1 MILCYP
7 QMETLLDFSQ
17 GKVPA
22 LVIEHPGFYRS
33 FMMNLYAQRAGEE
46 GVFVLSERGKTLEIS
61 QWVEVVDNCL
71 DFQINTKTLVGKMC
85 TALERTAVNEQ
96 FFLKTAEILQN
107 IEQYMEELAF
117 SFVCDIVCQ
126 KCTISSLI
134 KAMSVHIRDEYD
146 DPLER
151 LIDYMELT
159 REFDK
164 DKLFVCNHL
173 RSYFSDEQMES
184 FLNTVCAHG
193 YRVLLVDDI
202 ERKRV
207 PQEMRVT
214 IDKDLCEF

>member
-7 QMETLLDFSQ
+7 QMETIFDFSQ
-17 GKVPA
+17 GKIPA
-22 LVIEHPGFYRS
+22 IVIEHPGFYRA
-33 FMMNLYAQRAGEE
+33 FMLNLYAQKAGEE
-46 GVFVLSERGKTLEIS
+46 GIFVLSERGKTLEIS
-61 QWVEVVDNCL
+61 QWVEVIDNCL
-71 DFQINTKTLVGKMC
+71 DFQINTKTLVGKISA
-85 TALERTAVNEQ
+85 ALERTAVNEQ
-96 FFLKTAEILQN
+96 FFLKTAELLQSV
-107 IEQYMEELAF
+107 EQYMEELAF

-134 KAMSVHIRDEYD
+134 KAMSVHVRDEYD

-164 DKLFVCNHL
+164 DKLFIFNHL
-173 RSYFSDEQMES
+173 RSYFSDDMIEN

-202 ERKRV
+202 DRKRL

>member
-7 QMETLLDFSQ
+7 QMETVFDFSQ
-17 GKVPA
+17 GKVPS

-33 FMMNLYAQRAGEE
+33 FMLNLYAQKAGEE
-46 GVFVLSERGKTLEIS
+46 GVFVLSEQGKTLEIS
-61 QWVEVVDNCL
+61 HWVEVIDNCL
-71 DFQINTKTLVGKMC
+71 DFQINTKTLVGKMS
-85 TALERTAVNEQ
+85 TALEQTAVDEQ
-96 FFLKTAEILQN
+96 FFLKTAELLQSV
-107 IEQYMEELAF
+107 ERYMDELAF

-164 DKLFVCNHL
+164 DKLFVFNHL
-173 RSYFSDEQMES
+173 RSYFSDEQMEA
-184 FLNTVCAHG
+184 FFNTVLAHG

-202 ERKRV
+202 DRKRL